1 MIEVGEYVRVDGQI
15 GKIIDICDC
24 EQCKARGY
32 LEPVIDN
39 HNIYITIYDKQH
51 DFHGIKHSKNIIDLI
66 EEGDLV
72 NGKEVYEFDD
82 EEGTVLGI
90 PIFEDGLFDTID
102 CYVPLDSIKI
112 HSILTSEM
120 YEANCYKVKEE

>member
-24 EQCKARGY
+24 EQCKERGY
-32 LEPVIDN
+32 LEPIIDN

-51 DFHGIKHSKNIIDLI
+51 DFHGIKHSKDITDLI
-66 EEGDLV
+66 EKNDFI
-72 NGKEVYEFDD
+72 NGCRVYEVEEKGITVYQKVEHSSIDYNWITAD
-82 EEGTVLGI
+82 E
-90 PIFEDGLFDTID
+90 
-102 CYVPLDSIKI
+102 IKT
-112 HSILTSEM
+112 ILTKEQ